1 MGLIK
6 AGMGAIG
13 GVLADQWKEYFYCD
27 SMTPD
32 VLMCKG
38 QKRISNQGRSSNTS
52 AEDNIISNGS
62 VIAVNVGQCMMIVE
76 QGKVVDLC
84 AEPGEYTYDK
94 STEPSV
100 FTGDLKESVIQVFQ
114 RMGKRFTFGGDTGK
128 DQRVYY
134 FNTKEIIGNKY
145 GTPAEIPF
153 KVIEENTGR
162 SLLVRIRCFGEY
174 SYKIVD
180 PILFYSTIAGNA
192 PEQYL
197 RSQWDSQ
204 LKSEL
209 LTALQPAFG
218 KISAQRI
225 DYTELPMRT
234 MELADALND
243 VLSNKWRD
251 LRGIEIVSFGVNS
264 VKANEEDEAKLQ
276 KVQMGAMMS
285 NPEMR
290 LGVLTDATADGIRNA
305 SANEGG
311 MGPMGAF
318 IGMGMANMA
327 GGMAMGNAYGPG
339 GYPPPYGQAPQ
350 QPYPPQQ
357 PAPAPAPAAAPA
369 GWTCACGHTGNTG
382 NFCSG
387 CGKPKPAPQ
396 PAAGG
401 WDCECGAKGNTGKFC
416 SNCGKPQPATPA
428 GWTCSCGSVNQGQ
441 FCPNCGSRKPAGA
454 PLYKCDKCGWE
465 PEDPHNPPK
474 FCPRCGD
481 PFNEGDIVK

>member
-38 QKRISNQGRSSNTS
+38 QKRTSSQGRSSNTS
-52 AEDNIISNGS
+52 GEDNIISNGS

-153 KVIEENTGR
+153 KVIEENTRR
-162 SLLVRIRCFGEY
+162 SLLVRIRCFG
-174 SYKIVD
+174 D
-180 PILFYSTIAGNA
+180 D
-192 PEQYL
+192 QYL

-225 DYTELPMRT
+225 DYTELPMRS

-243 VLSNKWRD
+243 VLSSKWRD

-290 LGVLTDATADGIRNA
+290 MGVLTDATADGIRNA
-305 SANEGG
+305 SANESG

-339 GYPPPYGQAPQ
+339 GQYPPQYGQQPYGQPPQ

-357 PAPAPAPAAAPA
+357 PAPAA
-369 GWTCACGHTGNTG
+369 GWACSCGHTGNTG

-401 WDCECGAKGNTGKFC
+401 WDCACGAKGNTGKFC
-416 SNCGKPQPATPA
+416 TNCGKPQPAAPE

>member
-162 SLLVRIRCFGEY
+162 GLLVRIRCFGEY

-192 PEQYL
+192 PDQYL

-225 DYTELPMRT
+225 DYTELPMRS

-243 VLSNKWRD
+243 VLSSKWRD

-290 LGVLTDATADGIRNA
+290 MGVLTDATADGIRNA
-305 SANEGG
+305 SANESG

-339 GYPPPYGQAPQ
+339 GQYPPQYGQQPYGQPPQ

-357 PAPAPAPAAAPA
+357 PAPAA
-369 GWTCACGHTGNTG
+369 GWACSCGHTGNTG

-401 WDCECGAKGNTGKFC
+401 WDCACGAKGNTGKFC
-416 SNCGKPQPATPA
+416 TNCGKPQPAAPE

>member
-62 VIAVNVGQCMMIVE
+62 VSAVNVGQCMMIVE

-192 PEQYL
+192 PDQYL

-243 VLSNKWRD
+243 VLSSKWRD

-290 LGVLTDATADGIRNA
+290 MGVLTDATADGIRNA
-305 SANEGG
+305 SANESG

-339 GYPPPYGQAPQ
+339 GQYPPPYGQQPYGQPPQ

-357 PAPAPAPAAAPA
+357 PAPAA
-369 GWTCACGHTGNTG
+369 GWACSCGHTGNTG

-401 WDCECGAKGNTGKFC
+401 WDCACGAKGNTGKFC
-416 SNCGKPQPATPA
+416 TNCGKPQPASPE

>member
-38 QKRISNQGRSSNTS
+38 QKRTSSQGRSSNTS
-52 AEDNIISNGS
+52 GEDNIISNGS

-192 PEQYL
+192 PDQYL

-225 DYTELPMRT
+225 DYTELPMRS

-243 VLSNKWRD
+243 VLSSKWRD

-290 LGVLTDATADGIRNA
+290 MGVLTDATADGIRNA
-305 SANEGG
+305 SANESG

-339 GYPPPYGQAPQ
+339 GQYPPQYGQQPYGQPPQ

-357 PAPAPAPAAAPA
+357 PAPAA
-369 GWTCACGHTGNTG
+369 GWACSCGHTGNTG

-401 WDCECGAKGNTGKFC
+401 WDCACGAKGNTGKFC
-416 SNCGKPQPATPA
+416 TNCGKPQPAAPE

>member
-38 QKRISNQGRSSNTS
+38 QKRTSSQGRSSNTS
-52 AEDNIISNGS
+52 GEDNIISNGS

-192 PEQYL
+192 PDQYL

-243 VLSNKWRD
+243 VLSSKWRD

-290 LGVLTDATADGIRNA
+290 MGVLTDATADGIRNA
-305 SANEGG
+305 SANESG

-339 GYPPPYGQAPQ
+339 GQYPPQYGQQPYGQPPQ

-357 PAPAPAPAAAPA
+357 PAPAA
-369 GWTCACGHTGNTG
+369 GWACSCGHTGNTG

-401 WDCECGAKGNTGKFC
+401 WDCACGAKGNTGKFC
-416 SNCGKPQPATPA
+416 TNCGKPQPAAPE

>member
-32 VLMCKG
+32 VLMCK
-38 QKRISNQGRSSNTS
+38 
-52 AEDNIISNGS
+52 
-62 VIAVNVGQCMMIVE
+62 IAVNVGQCMMIVE

-192 PEQYL
+192 PDQYL

-243 VLSNKWRD
+243 VLSSKWRD

-290 LGVLTDATADGIRNA
+290 LGVLTDATADGIRGA
-305 SANEGG
+305 ATNESGG

-327 GGMAMGNAYGPG
+327 GGMAMGNAYGPAG
-339 GYPPPYGQAPQ
+339 QYPPQYGQPQ
-350 QPYPPQQ
+350 QPYQQQPPQ
-357 PAPAPAPAAAPA
+357 PAAAPA
-369 GWTCACGHTGNTG
+369 TAAGWACACGHTGNTG
-382 NFCSG
+382 KFCAN
-387 CGKPKPAPQ
+387 CGQPKPEPK
-396 PAAGG
+396 PAGG
-401 WDCECGAKGNTGKFC
+401 WDCACGAKGNTGKFC
-416 SNCGKPQPATPA
+416 ANCGKPQPAAPA

-441 FCPNCGSRKPAGA
+441 FCPNCGSRKPADA
-454 PLYKCDKCGWE
+454 PLYKCDKCGWQ

-474 FCPRCGD
+474 FCPQCGD

>member
-38 QKRISNQGRSSNTS
+38 QKRISSQGRSSNTS

-162 SLLVRIRCFGEY
+162 GLLVRILLRRIQLQNRGP
-174 SYKIVD
+174 D
-180 PILFYSTIAGNA
+180 PVLFHDCR
-192 PEQYL
+192 Q
-197 RSQWDSQ
+197 RSRPIPA
-204 LKSEL
+204 EPVG
-209 LTALQPAFG
+209 QPAE
-218 KISAQRI
+218 IRI
-225 DYTELPMRT
+225 
-234 MELADALND
+234 ADCIA
-243 VLSNKWRD
+243 
-251 LRGIEIVSFGVNS
+251 
-264 VKANEEDEAKLQ
+264 AC
-276 KVQMGAMMS
+276 
-285 NPEMR
+285 
-290 LGVLTDATADGIRNA
+290 IR
-305 SANEGG
+305 
-311 MGPMGAF
+311 
-318 IGMGMANMA
+318 
-327 GGMAMGNAYGPG
+327 
-339 GYPPPYGQAPQ
+339 
-350 QPYPPQQ
+350 
-357 PAPAPAPAAAPA
+357 
-369 GWTCACGHTGNTG
+369 
-382 NFCSG
+382 
-387 CGKPKPAPQ
+387 
-396 PAAGG
+396 
-401 WDCECGAKGNTGKFC
+401 
-416 SNCGKPQPATPA
+416 
-428 GWTCSCGSVNQGQ
+428 
-441 FCPNCGSRKPAGA
+441 
-454 PLYKCDKCGWE
+454 
-465 PEDPHNPPK
+465 
-474 FCPRCGD
+474 
-481 PFNEGDIVK
+481 